1 MTDHDPNAQYSL
13 EARRKAARK
22 TALMLA
28 LIAVGIFAAFILK
41 GVLN

>member
-1 MTDHDPNAQYSL
+1 MTDRDTNAHYSL

-41 GVLN
+41 GVLG

>member
-1 MTDHDPNAQYSL
+1 MTDHDTHATYSL

-22 TALMLA
+22 TGAVLA

-41 GVLN
+41 GVLG